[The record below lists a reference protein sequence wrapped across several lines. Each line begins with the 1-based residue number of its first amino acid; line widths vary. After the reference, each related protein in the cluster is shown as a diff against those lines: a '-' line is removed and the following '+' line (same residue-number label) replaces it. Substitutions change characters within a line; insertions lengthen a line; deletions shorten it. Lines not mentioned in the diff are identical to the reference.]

1 MALKVELRPGERMIL
16 GECVITNTDQRARLR
31 IEGALPIL
39 REKDIMKA
47 EQANTPARRIYLAVQ
62 LMYTARD
69 QRAHHEIYFKLV
81 GELITAVPSTW
92 QFIEAI
98 NNHILTGNM
107 YKALKEASKL
117 IEYERE
123 LLVNAERGASLRQGG
138 EGNRKSA

>member
-69 QRAHHEIYFKLV
+69 QRAHHEIYFKLM
-81 GELITAVPSTW
+81 GELIAAVPSTW
-92 QFIEAI
+92 RYIEAI

>member
-69 QRAHHEIYFKLV
+69 QRTHHEIYFKLM
-81 GELITAVPSTW
+81 GELIAAVPSTW
-92 QFIEAI
+92 RYIEAI

-138 EGNRKSA
+138 EGDRKSA